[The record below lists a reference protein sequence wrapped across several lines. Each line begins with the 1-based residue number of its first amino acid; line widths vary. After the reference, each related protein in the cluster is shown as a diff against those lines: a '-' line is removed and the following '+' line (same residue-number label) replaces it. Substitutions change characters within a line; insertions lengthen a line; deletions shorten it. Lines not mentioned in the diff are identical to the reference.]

1 LLGGAF
7 LFPRLT
13 DMLHA
18 AYHFFSLWSSFFL
31 MTVLWSAVA
40 AAAVFFV
47 NFGIGF

>member
-13 DMLHA
+13 EMMHA
-18 AYHFFSLWSSFFL
+18 ANHFFSLWSSFFL